1 MNVAF
6 QTHWLENA
14 VGSTRSTTE
23 IAEAIATHP
32 EFHALI
38 AESVNFAQRA
48 NSADDNQTRIIAE
61 HIVSRLYQTMGDF
74 TTMH

>member
-14 VGSTRSTTE
+14 IRFTRLTPK

-32 EFHALI
+32 DFLALI
-38 AESVNFAQRA
+38 TESVAFTQHVNR
-48 NSADDNQTRIIAE
+48 ADDNQTRIIAE
-61 HIVSRLYQTMGDF
+61 HIVSRLY
-74 TTMH
+74 